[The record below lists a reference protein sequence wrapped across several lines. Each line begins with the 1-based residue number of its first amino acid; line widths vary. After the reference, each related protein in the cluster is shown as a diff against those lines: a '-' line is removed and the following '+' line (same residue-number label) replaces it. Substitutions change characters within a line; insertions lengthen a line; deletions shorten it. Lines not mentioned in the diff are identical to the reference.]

1 MKIPFFFDVF
11 FPASLG
17 GTAWGSLA
25 SWRPYLVEV
34 SMTPNSFS
42 RLWLGEDLPAAGPWI
57 PWGFLGV
64 YGGSVGFEWKFHAG
78 D

>member
-1 MKIPFFFDVF
+1 
-11 FPASLG
+11 
-17 GTAWGSLA
+17 
-25 SWRPYLVEV
+25 
-34 SMTPNSFS
+34 MTPNSFS
-42 RLWLGEDLPAAGPWI
+42 RLWLGDLPAAGPWI

>member
-11 FPASLG
+11 SPASLG

-57 PWGFLGV
+57 PWA
-64 YGGSVGFEWKFHAG
+64 YGGSVGFEWKLHAG